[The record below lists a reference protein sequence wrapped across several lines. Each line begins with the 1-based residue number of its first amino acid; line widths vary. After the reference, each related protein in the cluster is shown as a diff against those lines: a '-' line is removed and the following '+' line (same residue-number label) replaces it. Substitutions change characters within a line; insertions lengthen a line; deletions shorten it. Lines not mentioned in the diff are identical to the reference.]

1 MEQLRKILTDVVE
14 NNSVWHRD
22 IENWVKETEDP
33 KTHFEVN
40 LYCYHKPIVLELHKS
55 SFLGKEIKGIQAF
68 YSIYYACTPIKIFV
82 ADSNYYKNHVV
93 CEFYLDEI
101 IAD

>member
-14 NNSVWHRD
+14 NNSVWHGNT
-22 IENWVKETEDP
+22 ENWVKETEDP
-33 KTHFEVN
+33 KTHFKIN
-40 LYCYHKPIVLELHKS
+40 SFCYHKPIFLEIHKS

-68 YSIYYACTPIKIFV
+68 YAIYQTFLPKIV
-82 ADSNYYKNHVV
+82 YITDSDNYKNHVV

-101 IAD
+101 IPD